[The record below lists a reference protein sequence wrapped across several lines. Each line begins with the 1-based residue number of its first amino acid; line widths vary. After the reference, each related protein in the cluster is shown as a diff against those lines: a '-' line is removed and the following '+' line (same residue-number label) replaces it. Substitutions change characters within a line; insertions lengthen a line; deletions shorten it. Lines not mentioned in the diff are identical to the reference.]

1 MFTENEIAS
10 FIESEDVKELVTNLR
25 KEFILKEA
33 PFLQISEHDFLS
45 LIMLVPVIDL
55 ILLDKKVSFMEEMK
69 INDKARKM
77 SKGGFFL
84 SHDPVV
90 HANKF
95 LLKKFDEWKL
105 PFYTTLNQIISLMV
119 DRQLL
124 ANSPAVAKKGGY
136 VYKEALMNAPYILI
150 RFFSAFFL
158 THDEDVLKEQKVS
171 EKYLTKVKEIGS
183 LLQFNELSAFQL
195 FLENFQQK
203 S

>member
-10 FIESEDVKELVTNLR
+10 FIESEEVKELVIALR

-95 LLKKFDEWKL
+95 LLKKFEEWKM
-105 PFYTTLNQIISLMV
+105 PFYTSLNQIISLV
-119 DRQLL
+119 IDRNAL
-124 ANSPAVAKKGGY
+124 ATVPRVVSKSGILH
-136 VYKEALMNAPYILI
+136 KEALMNAPYILI

-171 EKYLTKVKEIGS
+171 EKYLEKVKEVGS
-183 LLQFNELSAFQL
+183 LLRFSELPAFQL
-195 FLENFQQK
+195 FLDNFQQK
-203 S
+203 

>member
-10 FIESEDVKELVTNLR
+10 FIESEEVKELVIELR

-95 LLKKFDEWKL
+95 LLKKFEEWKT
-105 PFYTTLNQIISLMV
+105 PFYGTLTRIISLV
-119 DRQLL
+119 IDRNTL
-124 ANSPAVAKKGGY
+124 ASAPAVARKGGILH
-136 VYKEALMNAPYILI
+136 KEALMNAPYILI

-171 EKYLTKVKEIGS
+171 EKYLEKVKEVGS
-183 LLQFNELSAFQL
+183 LLQFSELPAFQL
-195 FLENFQQK
+195 FLDNFQQK
-203 S
+203 